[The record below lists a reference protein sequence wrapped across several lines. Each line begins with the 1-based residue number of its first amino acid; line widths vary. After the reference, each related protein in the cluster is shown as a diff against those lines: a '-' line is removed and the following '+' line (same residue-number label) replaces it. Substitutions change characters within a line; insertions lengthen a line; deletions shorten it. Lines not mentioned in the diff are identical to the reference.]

1 MIKPLNVFVSRGL
14 SHHPDKRQVEQSVTD
29 LLALDPRVK
38 VTMIP
43 NLYDLRPDG
52 DAYSQLKKLD
62 EDFIVISWMFQRAA
76 HWILDRNGVLGQTG
90 EVEFGAEEDDD
101 ADELEDD
108 ILEEEEKQRVIET
121 LDIPDRSIYC
131 LQLQHPSEPQHY
143 VDEVVRIAES
153 SLMQWISGTPD
164 QDQLDR
170 FLNAEQR
177 HEPELTAI
185 EEKAGRRWYPV
196 IDFSRCTNCMEC
208 IDFCLFGVYG
218 VDTQETILVEQPD
231 NCRKGCPACSRVCP
245 ENAIVFPQHKSP
257 AIAGAPAETG
267 GLKIDLSLLFGA
279 PDAQEVAARER
290 DEQLMLAGRAPAEES
305 GNANGSPAIS
315 MEPRQVQNVGADKD
329 DLDHLI
335 AGLDSLDL

>member
-1 MIKPLNVFVSRGL
+1 MPRNLTPLGHARVYR
-14 SHHPDKRQVEQSVTD
+14 HPSTGELVVDTD
-29 LLALDPRVK
+29 SLRRSGFAGEFG
-38 VTMIP
+38 
-43 NLYDLRPDG
+43 YDDFG
-52 DAYSQLKKLD
+52 D
-62 EDFIVISWMFQRAA
+62 EDDDFEGDDDFGDDLADDKKRVEEQLEIPDRKIYCLTLNNDTTFEQYIAEIKRIATENTIQVVGLGDWVQGEPSKESMERFQSPSNDT
-76 HWILDRNGVLGQTG
+76 HLSSDTSGNPVLGQ
-90 EVEFGAEEDDD
+90 
-101 ADELEDD
+101 LETP
-108 ILEEEEKQRVIET
+108 IEP
-121 LDIPDRSIYC
+121 LR
-131 LQLQHPSEPQHY
+131 
-143 VDEVVRIAES
+143 
-153 SLMQWISGTPD
+153 
-164 QDQLDR
+164 
-170 FLNAEQR
+170 
-177 HEPELTAI
+177 I
-185 EEKAGRRWYPV
+185 EEGGNRRWYPV

-290 DEQLMLAGRAPAEES
+290 DEQLMLAGRAPVEES

-335 AGLDSLDL
+335 DGLDSLDL